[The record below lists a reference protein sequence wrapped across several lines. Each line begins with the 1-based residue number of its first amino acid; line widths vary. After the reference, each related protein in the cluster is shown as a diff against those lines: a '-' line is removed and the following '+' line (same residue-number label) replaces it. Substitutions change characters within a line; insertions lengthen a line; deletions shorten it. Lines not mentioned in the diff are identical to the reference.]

1 MDVELERLYDATD
14 NLINQQFYFGSQDLI
29 IGRTAEVSIKISK
42 SGQIIQKFKN
52 LFNNNINLFLEG
64 NYMQFF
70 LLFKKIKGLNDRE
83 IEEINK
89 VLEEKLTYLDD
100 TDFDTVVLY
109 TIVISSLISRIRDL
123 HFNKSLEEINKRV
136 RQKVKLTD
144 AVIQEV
150 LDDLFMKNNSNVSM
164 LYNISYLDAL
174 AESFNYSKVAHT
186 CKIQKGKFINRIVD
200 IIISN
205 N

>member
-83 IEEINK
+83 IEGINK

-100 TDFDTVVLY
+100 TDFDTVILY

-123 HFNKSLEEINKRV
+123 HFDSSLEEINKRV
-136 RQKVKLTD
+136 KNKVNLTD

-150 LDDLFMKNNSNVSM
+150 LDELFMKNNNNISM

-186 CKIQKGKFINRIVD
+186 CKIQKGKFINRIVN

>member
-123 HFNKSLEEINKRV
+123 HFNSSLEEINKRV
-136 RQKVKLTD
+136 KKKVNLADT
-144 AVIQEV
+144 VIQEV
-150 LDDLFMKNNSNVSM
+150 LDDLFMKNNRNISM

-186 CKIQKGKFINRIVD
+186 CKIQMGKFINRIVN